1 MIDLGSK
8 SDPPLRIIIP
18 PMWCMH
24 KKWLCICN
32 CSRSSG
38 ERAQPGLH
46 HCSGEEGARRVP
58 EYSRKA
64 RSCGFVRDELLIK
77 KAFAPTFLP
86 ISVSLAILVS
96 ILTPVSLDVCIPIA
110 VSRSTTTHCN
120 KDSEEGIWSKMKR
133 RRKNNNGDAT
143 ISTCLS
149 GINCR
154 AGPVPASITWDMDGK
169 SSVVVLDTQGGC
181 MHAGGFVLH
190 YIAAGYKKLW
200 LCHSEAAGAEPTWV
214 KCFICLPPPPLPRI
228 CVLLASPRTTWIC

>member
-38 ERAQPGLH
+38 KRAQPGLH
-46 HCSGEEGARRVP
+46 HCSGEEGAWVFP
-58 EYSRKA
+58 ESSLMWICSRWVINQKSIRPHIPPHFCQSGNPCVYPDSCLPECVYSQ
-64 RSCGFVRDELLIK
+64 
-77 KAFAPTFLP
+77 
-86 ISVSLAILVS
+86 
-96 ILTPVSLDVCIPIA
+96 IA
-110 VSRSTTTHCN
+110 EPRSTTTHCN
-120 KDSEEGIWSKMKR
+120 KDIEEGIWSKMKR

-149 GINCR
+149 GIKCR

-169 SSVVVLDTQGGC
+169 SSVVVLGTQGGC
-181 MHAGGFVLH
+181 MHAVGFVLH

-200 LCHSEAAGAEPTWV
+200 LCHSKAAGAEPTWV